1 MLGKFSELFKRK
13 PSAEQ
18 LYMQEHQIE
27 FDEEKGYIVAGVVL
41 NDLSERLEYF
51 SNRKVTDFNDLK
63 TLFYRGMMIKEK
75 IDLELASGRFIER
88 LGNNS
93 ENLLQLKQLVN
104 LMNDYYRQF
113 KRDA

>member
-18 LYMQEHQIE
+18 LYMQTHQIE
-27 FDEEKGYIVAGVVL
+27 YDAEKGYIVAGVVL
-41 NDLSERLEYF
+41 NDLSDRLEYF
-51 SNRKVTDFNDLK
+51 SNRKVADFNDLK
-63 TLFYRGMMIKEK
+63 TLFYRGMMINEK
-75 IDLELASGRFIER
+75 IDLELASGRYVAR
-88 LGNNS
+88 LGNT
-93 ENLLQLKQLVN
+93 EDNLKQLKQLVM